1 MTSTSPAL
9 TPRFRRAISRPVTL
23 ITPGLFRS
31 LEATP
36 AWDNAPAHAAM
47 SVAIPIGRNNIL
59 PTPSSCG
66 TEPTLYRRLAPA
78 FLARQLA
85 AWQRMLRSLDHVVA
99 ERPDQVG

>member
-78 FLARQLA
+78 FLACDQPVGSDRFA
-85 AWQRMLRSLDHVVA
+85 ASTTSSPSDLI
-99 ERPDQVG
+99 